1 MIVNHFILTRFNLRL
16 WRQDKNGSP
25 VRTVEWLEHRFA
37 LFEKYCLPSVA
48 AQSCKDFQWIV
59 LFDSKTPEAFR
70 ERIDGYRAQCPQLV
84 PVFVE
89 SENGRF
95 FAEVFRSEV
104 CRLLRPLRQAQGPA
118 QQPTLKQAQGP
129 AQQPTLKQAQGP
141 AQQPRVLTT
150 YLDNDDA
157 LAVGFVEDVQKRAAE
172 FPDGTFISYTDGY
185 QYYTDHSYVM
195 WIHYPRNHFVSV
207 VESGNPLILK
217 TIYGYGSH
225 YYIDNIPGSR
235 IECVTSCPLWCEV
248 IHDRNMGNDAYFL
261 HAKMMSDPELMR
273 RDFAVDVTV
282 KSSSGLYL
290 FHFLPRY
297 AKTLFKRVGYKLFGR
312 KW

>member
-25 VRTVEWLEHRFA
+25 VRTAEWLEHRFA
-37 LFEKYCLPSVA
+37 LFANYCLSSVA

-59 LFDSKTPEAFR
+59 LFDSKTPEQYR
-70 ERIDGYRAQCPQLV
+70 ERIEGYRAQCPQLV

-89 SENGRF
+89 PENGRY
-95 FAEVFRSEV
+95 FAEVFRGEV
-104 CRLLRPLRQAQGPA
+104 CRLLRQAQDP
-118 QQPTLKQAQGP
+118 K
-129 AQQPTLKQAQGP
+129 
-141 AQQPRVLTT
+141 RMLTT

-157 LAVGFVEDVQKRAAE
+157 LAVGFVEDVQRRADE
-172 FPDGTFISYTDGY
+172 LPDDTFISYTDGY

-195 WIHYPRNHFVSV
+195 RIHYPRNHFVSV
-207 VESGNPLILK
+207 VESGNSLTLR

-225 YYIDNIPGSR
+225 YYIDNIPGTK
-235 IECVTSCPLWCEV
+235 IERVASSPLWCEV

-261 HAKMMSDPELMR
+261 HAKMMNDPELMR
-273 RDFAVDVTV
+273 RDFAVDVALNNGT
-282 KSSSGLYL
+282 GLYL

-297 AKTLFKRVGYKLFGR
+297 VKTFFKRVGYKLFGR

>member
-25 VRTVEWLEHRFA
+25 VRTSEWLEHRFA

-70 ERIDGYRAQCPQLV
+70 ERIEGYRAQCPQLV

-89 SENGRF
+89 PENGRY

-104 CRLLRPLRQAQGPA
+104 LRLLRL
-118 QQPTLKQAQGP
+118 
-129 AQQPTLKQAQGP
+129 

-157 LAVGFVEDVQKRAAE
+157 LAAGFVEDIQRRAAE
-172 FPDGTFISYTDGY
+172 LPDGTFISYVDGY
-185 QYYTDHSYVM
+185 QYYTDRSYVM
-195 WIHYPRNHFVSV
+195 RIHYPRNHFVSV
-207 VESGNPLILK
+207 VEDGNPLTLK

-225 YYIDNIPGSR
+225 YYIDNILGSR
-235 IECVTSCPLWCEV
+235 REFVTSCPLWCEV

-261 HAKMMSDPELMR
+261 HAKMMRDPELMR

-282 KSSSGLYL
+282 NKGASVYI

-297 AKTLFKRVGYKLFGR
+297 AKTFVRRVGYKLFGR

>member
-37 LFEKYCLPSVA
+37 LFERYCLPSVV

-70 ERIDGYRAQCPQLV
+70 ERIEGYRVLCPQLV

-89 SENGRF
+89 PENGRF
-95 FAEVFRSEV
+95 FANIFRGEVSK
-104 CRLLRPLRQAQGPA
+104 RLKAD
-118 QQPTLKQAQGP
+118 
-129 AQQPTLKQAQGP
+129 
-141 AQQPRVLTT
+141 RVITT

-157 LAVGFVEDVQKRAAE
+157 LAVGFVEDVQRRATE
-172 FPDGTFISYTDGY
+172 LPDGTFISYTDGY

-195 WIHYPRNHFVSV
+195 RIHYPKNHFVSV

-273 RDFAVDVTV
+273 RGFAVDVTV
-282 KSSSGLYL
+282 KNGAGLYM

-297 AKTLFKRVGYKLFGR
+297 VKTFFRRVGYKLFGR

>member
-37 LFEKYCLPSVA
+37 LFERYCLPSVA

-59 LFDSKTPEAFR
+59 LFDSKTPAAFR
-70 ERIDGYRAQCPQLV
+70 ERIEGYRSLCPQLV

-89 SENGRF
+89 PENGRY
-95 FAEVFRSEV
+95 FANIFRSEV
-104 CRLLRPLRQAQGPA
+104 SKRLNAD
-118 QQPTLKQAQGP
+118 
-129 AQQPTLKQAQGP
+129 
-141 AQQPRVLTT
+141 RVITT

-172 FPDGTFISYTDGY
+172 LPDGTFISYTDGY

-195 WIHYPRNHFVSV
+195 RIYYPRNHFVSV
-207 VESGNPLILK
+207 VESGNPLTLK

-225 YYIDNIPGSR
+225 YYINNIPGSR
-235 IECVTSCPLWCEV
+235 IERVASSPLWCEV

-261 HAKMMSDPELMR
+261 NAKMQNDPELMR
-273 RDFAVDVTV
+273 RDFTVDVTV
-282 KSSSGLYL
+282 RSGAGFYL

-297 AKTLFKRVGYKLFGR
+297 VKTFVKRVDYKLFGR

>member
-1 MIVNHFILTRFNLRL
+1 MIVNHYILTRFNLRL

-25 VRTVEWLEHRFA
+25 VRTAEWLEHRFA
-37 LFEKYCLPSVA
+37 LFERYCLPSVA

-59 LFDSKTPEAFR
+59 LFDGKTPGAYR
-70 ERIDGYRAQCPQLV
+70 ERIEGYRVQCPQLA

-89 SENGRF
+89 PENGRF
-95 FAEVFRSEV
+95 FAEIFRSEV
-104 CRLLRPLRQAQGPA
+104 CRLLRQA
-118 QQPTLKQAQGP
+118 QQPVQNP
-129 AQQPTLKQAQGP
+129 ALRQAQGP

-157 LAVGFVEDVQKRAAE
+157 LAVGFVEDVQRRAAE
-172 FPDGTFISYTDGY
+172 LPDGTFISYADGY

-195 WIHYPRNHFVSV
+195 RIHYPRNHFVSV
-207 VESGNPLILK
+207 VESGNPLTLK

-225 YYIDNIPGSR
+225 YYIDNIPGTK
-235 IECVTSCPLWCEV
+235 IERVASSPLWCEV

-261 HAKMMSDPELMR
+261 HAKMMGDPELMR
-273 RDFAVDVTV
+273 RDFAVDATV

-297 AKTLFKRVGYKLFGR
+297 VKTFFRRIGYKLFGR

>member
-25 VRTVEWLEHRFA
+25 VRTAEWLEHRFT
-37 LFEKYCLPSVA
+37 LFEKYCLPSTA

-59 LFDSKTPEAFR
+59 LFDNKTPEEYR
-70 ERIDGYRAQCPQLV
+70 ERIEGFRALCPQLV

-89 SENGRF
+89 PENGRY

-104 CRLLRPLRQAQGPA
+104 CRLLRPLRQAQGPV
-118 QQPTLKQAQGP
+118 QQPAKDPALRQAQDP
-129 AQQPTLKQAQGP
+129 K
-141 AQQPRVLTT
+141 RVLTT

-157 LAVGFVEDVQKRAAE
+157 LAVGFVEDVQRRAAE
-172 FPDGTFISYTDGY
+172 LPDGTFISYVDGY
-185 QYYTDHSYVM
+185 QYYIDHSYVM
-195 WIHYPRNHFVSV
+195 RIHYPRNHFVSV

-235 IECVTSCPLWCEV
+235 IECVTSCHLWCEV

-261 HAKMMSDPELMR
+261 HAKMMNDPELMR
-273 RDFAVDVTV
+273 RDFAVDVIV

-297 AKTLFKRVGYKLFGR
+297 VKTFFKRIGYKLFGR

>member
-48 AQSCKDFQWIV
+48 AQAYKDFQWIV
-59 LFDSKTPEAFR
+59 LFDSKTPEEYR
-70 ERIDGYRAQCPQLV
+70 ERIEEYRAQCPQLV

-118 QQPTLKQAQGP
+118 QQPTKSPTLRQAQGP
-129 AQQPTLKQAQGP
+129 N
-141 AQQPRVLTT
+141 RVLTT

-157 LAVGFVEDVQKRAAE
+157 LAVGFVEDVQRRAATL
-172 FPDGTFISYTDGY
+172 PDGTFISYIDGY
-185 QYYTDHSYVM
+185 QCYTDHSYVM
-195 WIHYPRNHFVSV
+195 RIHYPRNHFVSV
-207 VESGNPLILK
+207 VESGNPLTLK

-235 IECVTSCPLWCEV
+235 IEYVISCPLWCEV

-273 RDFAVDVTV
+273 RDFAVDVIV
-282 KSSSGLYL
+282 KSGAGLYM

-297 AKTLFKRVGYKLFGR
+297 VKTFFRRIGYKLFGR

>member
-37 LFEKYCLPSVA
+37 LFEKYCLPSITV
-48 AQSCKDFQWIV
+48 QSCKDFQWIV
-59 LFDSKTPEAFR
+59 LFDSKTPEPFR
-70 ERIDGYRAQCPQLV
+70 ERIEGYRDQCPQLV

-89 SENGRF
+89 PDNGRY
-95 FAEVFRSEV
+95 FAEVFRGEV
-104 CRLLRPLRQAQGPA
+104 LRILRQAQDP
-118 QQPTLKQAQGP
+118 K
-129 AQQPTLKQAQGP
+129 
-141 AQQPRVLTT
+141 RVLTT

-157 LAVGFVEDVQKRAAE
+157 LAVGFVEDVQRRAATL
-172 FPDGTFISYTDGY
+172 PDGTFISYTDGY

-195 WIHYPRNHFVSV
+195 RIHYPKNHFVSV
-207 VESGNPLILK
+207 VESGNPLTLK

-261 HAKMMSDPELMR
+261 HAKMMNDPELMR
-273 RDFAVDVTV
+273 RGFSVDVTV
-282 KSSSGLYL
+282 KNGAGLYM

-297 AKTLFKRVGYKLFGR
+297 VKTFFRRVGYKIFGR

>member
-25 VRTVEWLEHRFA
+25 VKTSEWLEHRFA

-59 LFDSKTPEAFR
+59 LFDSKTPEEYR
-70 ERIDGYRAQCPQLV
+70 ERIERYRAQCPQFV

-89 SENGRF
+89 PENGRY

-118 QQPTLKQAQGP
+118 QQPAQNPALRQAQGP
-129 AQQPTLKQAQGP
+129 D
-141 AQQPRVLTT
+141 QQPRVLTT

-157 LAVGFVEDVQKRAAE
+157 LAVGFVEDVQRRASE
-172 FPDGTFISYTDGY
+172 LLDGTFISYTDGY

-195 WIHYPRNHFVSV
+195 RIHYPRNHFVSV
-207 VESGNPLILK
+207 VESGNPLTLK

-225 YYIDNIPGSR
+225 YYLEEIPGSK
-235 IECVTSCPLWCEV
+235 IERVASCPLWCEV

-273 RDFAVDVTV
+273 RDFAVDATV

-297 AKTLFKRVGYKLFGR
+297 VKTFFKRIGYKLFGR

>member
-25 VRTVEWLEHRFA
+25 VRTAEWLEHRFA
-37 LFEKYCLPSVA
+37 LFERYCLPSVT

-59 LFDSKTPEAFR
+59 LFDSKTPEASR
-70 ERIDGYRAQCPQLV
+70 ERIEGYRAQCPQLV

-89 SENGRF
+89 PENGRY
-95 FAEVFRSEV
+95 FANIFRGEVSK
-104 CRLLRPLRQAQGPA
+104 RLNAD
-118 QQPTLKQAQGP
+118 
-129 AQQPTLKQAQGP
+129 
-141 AQQPRVLTT
+141 RVITT

-157 LAVGFVEDVQKRAAE
+157 LAVGFVEDVQRRAAE
-172 FPDGTFISYTDGY
+172 LPDGTFISYVDGY

-195 WIHYPRNHFVSV
+195 RIHYPRNHFVSV
-207 VESGNPLILK
+207 VESGNPLTLK

-225 YYIDNIPGSR
+225 YYLDSISGSK
-235 IECVTSCPLWCEV
+235 IERVSSFPLWCEV

-261 HAKMMSDPELMR
+261 HAKMMSNTELMR
-273 RDFAVDVTV
+273 REFAVDVTV
-282 KSSSGLYL
+282 NRGAGLYL

-297 AKTLFKRVGYKLFGR
+297 VKTFFKRVGYKLFGR

>member
-16 WRQDKNGSP
+16 WRQDKNGSL

-37 LFEKYCLPSVA
+37 LFERYCLPSVA

-70 ERIDGYRAQCPQLV
+70 ERIEGYRSLCPQLI

-89 SENGRF
+89 PENGRY
-95 FAEVFRSEV
+95 FANIFRGEVSK
-104 CRLLRPLRQAQGPA
+104 RLNADH
-118 QQPTLKQAQGP
+118 
-129 AQQPTLKQAQGP
+129 
-141 AQQPRVLTT
+141 VITT

-157 LAVGFVEDVQKRAAE
+157 LAVGFVEDVQRRAATL
-172 FPDGTFISYTDGY
+172 PDGTFISYVDGY
-185 QYYTDHSYVM
+185 QYYTDRSYM
-195 WIHYPRNHFVSV
+195 MRIHYPRNHFVSV
-207 VESGNPLILK
+207 VESGNPLTLK

-225 YYIDNIPGSR
+225 YYLDSIPGSK
-235 IECVTSCPLWCEV
+235 IERVSSCPLWCEV

-273 RDFAVDVTV
+273 RDFAVNVIVRSGT
-282 KSSSGLYL
+282 GLYL

-297 AKTLFKRVGYKLFGR
+297 VKTFFRRIGYKLFGR

>member
-16 WRQDKNGSP
+16 WRQDKNGSL
-25 VRTVEWLEHRFA
+25 VRTAEWLEPRVA
-37 LFEKYCLPSVA
+37 LFERCCLPSAA
-48 AQSCKDFQWIV
+48 AQSCEDFQWIV

-70 ERIDGYRAQCPQLV
+70 ERIEGYSAQCPQLV

-89 SENGRF
+89 PENGRY
-95 FAEVFRSEV
+95 FAEAFKSEV
-104 CRLLRPLRQAQGPA
+104 LRLLRQAQ
-118 QQPTLKQAQGP
+118 QPTKSPALRQAQE
-129 AQQPTLKQAQGP
+129 P

-157 LAVGFVEDVQKRAAE
+157 LAVGFVEDVQRRAAE
-172 FPDGTFISYTDGY
+172 LPDGTFISYTEGY
-185 QYYTDHSYVM
+185 QYYTECSYVM
-195 WIHYPRNHFVSV
+195 RIHYPKNHFVSV
-207 VESGNPLILK
+207 VESGNPLTLR

-225 YYIDNIPGSR
+225 YYIDNIPGAM
-235 IECVTSCPLWCEV
+235 IERVEDHPMWCEV

-282 KSSSGLYL
+282 KNGAGLYM

-297 AKTLFKRVGYKLFGR
+297 VKTFFRRIGYKLFGR